1 MEHDKVAA
9 ISDRVSASHPLLDG
23 FPKPQV
29 EDSCHVA
36 AVHVDLPQF
45 DAEDV
50 DTWLLMCDNLLQD
63 AGVRRQDTSFRKVLA
78 KLYPEYFRI
87 ACLRQHSSIPPGEML
102 RRLDNLPT
110 HLGDMKPSQVCTQF
124 EALFPQEIDGPI
136 TRKVFLKRMPPPIS
150 SLCRQWPKTFKL
162 VMVQGKEPILHD
174 VCIGILP
181 TSCVFAA
188 ARQPLGTHCFPLAAD
203 QLKWIT
209 GDKELFA
216 LYSAVKRFRHLLEG
230 QQDLELCTDH
240 KPLAYALTSKSE
252 RSARVQRQLA
262 FLSEFSTDIRHIG
275 GTDNVV
281 SDCLSRPPK
290 SVSAAAYEI
299 GLSEYKEFAEEQQK
313 SGDITALAA
322 NQSLRVQRRTVCGTS
337 VPLLVDVSTVL
348 NLAKVKTVE
357 TNTAPVPRTAISHV
371 PADPIISPSPNTNI
385 RSSRN
390 RRSPA
395 WFSDY
400 VVDIA
405 RGRAPANGDRCDQW
419 FNQPHAGSDLN
430 RWLNLRTNDSRQ
442 KHGEKESVGVW

>member
-181 TSCVFAA
+181 TSCVF
-188 ARQPLGTHCFPLAAD
+188 
-203 QLKWIT
+203 
-209 GDKELFA
+209 
-216 LYSAVKRFRHLLEG
+216 G